1 MVIGIC
7 WKNILNAI
15 FGMLG
20 MIGILA
26 VACGAIRENALRL
39 GLRFAVVLWS
49 IWDYALIYG
58 N

>member
-15 FGMLG
+15 FDIFR
-20 MIGILA
+20 MIGMLA
-26 VACGAIRENALRL
+26 VACGAIGEIGLRL
-39 GLRFAVVLWS
+39 GLRIAVVLWG

-58 N
+58 S